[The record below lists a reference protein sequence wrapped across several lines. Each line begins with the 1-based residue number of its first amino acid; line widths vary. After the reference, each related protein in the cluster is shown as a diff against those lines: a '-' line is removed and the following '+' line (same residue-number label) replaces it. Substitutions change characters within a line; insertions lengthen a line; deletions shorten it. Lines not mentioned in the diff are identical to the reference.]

1 MKLKCLLVFAVV
13 FALLFSAMGVS
24 AETATVKRPEITIG
38 RFNNPPKID
47 GNFSE
52 AEWGTKSFKLA
63 EGEKNVTAHKEK
75 SGEEELP
82 LTKTETDVYLG
93 YDETHL
99 YLCVVADYAK
109 HSAQALLGSKL
120 WADDSLQTKISA
132 TPDGPNYND
141 IDFGLNTTTNRAL
154 AHVWN
159 GNGVNYG
166 QLSPGEGKDFMI
178 KRTGTKTVYEIS
190 YPLKSFATTVLKL
203 KEGDKLAFSIA
214 QHMSEKG
221 GFYEFAG
228 GIVNSKEITSAG
240 ILILGAAKNLP
251 ASNEG
256 NKDTTS
262 SNAGNKDNSSKNESN
277 KGNAATDKN
286 NGTASNNNTS
296 NSTGNADKTESNSS
310 QKEDTTVSDGSNN
323 NATDS
328 GNNSDTESESEEVIY
343 EVVEEEE
350 DDKGM
355 PMGLFIGILATI
367 VVVLGVAAY
376 FLLLRPKK

>member
-47 GNFSE
+47 GDFSE

-277 KGNAATDKN
+277 KGNTATDKN

-343 EVVEEEE
+343 EVVEEE
-350 DDKGM
+350 DDDNGM
-355 PMGLFIGILATI
+355 SMGLFIGFLAGI

>member
-251 ASNEG
+251 ASNES

-277 KGNAATDKN
+277 KGNTATDKN
-286 NGTASNNNTS
+286 NGTVSNNNIS

-328 GNNSDTESESEEVIY
+328 GNSSDTESESEEVIY

-355 PMGLFIGILATI
+355 PMGAFIGILAAI